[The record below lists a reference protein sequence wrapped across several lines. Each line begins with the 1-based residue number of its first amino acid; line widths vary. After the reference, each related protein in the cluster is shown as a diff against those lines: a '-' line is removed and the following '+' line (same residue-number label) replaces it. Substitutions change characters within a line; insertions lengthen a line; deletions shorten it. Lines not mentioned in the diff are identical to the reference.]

1 MKTAIFDL
9 DGTLA
14 DTSGD
19 LIAAANECFRELG
32 FDVPLDGSND
42 QSLAFRGGRAMLRE
56 GYRRLTG
63 NSESENVIHIQY
75 RRLLEHYEDAIDHC
89 SILYP
94 AVESALETMQK
105 NGWRLS
111 VCTNKPERLAR
122 LLLEKLGIGP
132 MFGALVGGD
141 TLPVCKPNPAPVR
154 KVVEMVGGDLGK
166 SFILGDTKTDSD
178 AARSAGVA
186 SVLVAFGPEGRG
198 ISRLKPDA
206 LLDQYDDLP
215 ELAEIVINAR
225 SSEFSQKVA

>member
-32 FDVPLDGSND
+32 FDVPLDESKD
-42 QSLAFRGGRAMLRE
+42 QLLAFRGGRAMLRE

-63 NSESENVIHIQY
+63 NAESENVIDARY
-75 RRLLEHYEDAIDHC
+75 RRLLEHYENAIDHC
-89 SILYP
+89 SVLYP
-94 AVESALETMQK
+94 AVENALETLQQ

-122 LLLEKLGIGP
+122 LLLDSLGIGP

-166 SFILGDTKTDSD
+166 SFILGDTATDSD
-178 AARSAGVA
+178 AARAAGTA

-198 ISRLKPDA
+198 ISRLEPDA
-206 LLDQYDDLP
+206 LLDHYDDLP
-215 ELAEIVINAR
+215 ELAEIVVNAR
-225 SSEFSQKVA
+225 SSPVSHKVA

>member
-32 FDVPLDGSND
+32 YEVPLDKSND
-42 QSLAFRGGRAMLRE
+42 QLLAFQGGRAMLRE

-63 NSESENVIHIQY
+63 NAESENVIHIRY
-75 RRLLEHYEDAIDHC
+75 RRLLEHYENAIDHC
-89 SILYP
+89 TVLYP
-94 AVESALETMQK
+94 AVDNALEALQK
-105 NGWRLS
+105 NGWRLT
-111 VCTNKPERLAR
+111 VCTNKPERLAS
-122 LLLEKLGIGP
+122 LLLDKLGIGP
-132 MFGALVGGD
+132 MFSALVGGD

-166 SFILGDTKTDSD
+166 SFIVGDTVSDSE
-178 AARSAGVA
+178 AARAAGIA

-198 ISRLKPDA
+198 ISRLNPDA
-206 LLDQYDDLP
+206 LLDHYDDLP
-215 ELAEIVINAR
+215 ELADLVVNAR
-225 SSEFSQKVA
+225 SRPVSQKVA

>member
-42 QSLAFRGGRAMLRE
+42 QLLAFRGGRAMLRE

-166 SFILGDTKTDSD
+166 SYSRRYKD
-178 AARSAGVA
+178 R
-186 SVLVAFGPEGRG
+186 FGCCPVGRG
-198 ISRLKPDA
+198 RIGAGCVRSRGQGHFK
-206 LLDQYDDLP
+206 
-215 ELAEIVINAR
+215 AEAGCASGPIRR
-225 SSEFSQKVA
+225 SS

>member
-32 FDVPLDGSND
+32 YEVPLEKSQD
-42 QSLAFRGGRAMLRE
+42 QLLAFRGGRAMLRE

-63 NSESENVIHIQY
+63 NAESENVIHIRY
-75 RRLLEHYEDAIDHC
+75 RRLLEHYGNAIDHC
-89 SILYP
+89 TVLYP
-94 AVESALETMQK
+94 AVDNALEALQA
-105 NGWRLS
+105 NGWRLT
-111 VCTNKPERLAR
+111 VCTNKPERLAS
-122 LLLEKLGIGP
+122 LLLDKLGIGP
-132 MFGALVGGD
+132 MFNALVGGD

-166 SFILGDTKTDSD
+166 SFIVGDTASDSE
-178 AARSAGVA
+178 AARAAGIA

-198 ISRLKPDA
+198 ISRLNPDA
-206 LLDQYDDLP
+206 LLDHYDDLP
-215 ELAEIVINAR
+215 DLAEHVVNAR
-225 SSEFSQKVA
+225 SRQVSREVA

>member
-32 FDVPLDGSND
+32 CEAPLDKSND
-42 QSLAFRGGRAMLRE
+42 QLLAFQGGRAMLRE

-63 NSESENVIHIQY
+63 KAESENVIHIRY
-75 RRLLEHYEDAIDHC
+75 RRLLEHYENAIDHC
-89 SILYP
+89 TVLYP
-94 AVESALETMQK
+94 AVDNALEALQK
-105 NGWRLS
+105 NGWRLT

-122 LLLEKLGIGP
+122 LLLGKLAIGP
-132 MFGALVGGD
+132 MFNALVGGD

-154 KVVEMVGGDLGK
+154 KVVEMAGGDLGK
-166 SFILGDTKTDSD
+166 SFIVGDTVTDSE
-178 AARSAGVA
+178 AARAAGIA

-198 ISRLKPDA
+198 ISRLNPDA
-206 LLDQYDDLP
+206 LLDHYDDLP
-215 ELAEIVINAR
+215 DLAEHVVNAR
-225 SSEFSQKVA
+225 SKPVSQKVA

>member
-32 FDVPLDGSND
+32 CEAPLDKSND
-42 QSLAFRGGRAMLRE
+42 QLLAFQGGRAMLRE

-63 NSESENVIHIQY
+63 NAESENVIHIRY
-75 RRLLEHYEDAIDHC
+75 RRLLEHYENAIDHC
-89 SILYP
+89 TVLYP
-94 AVESALETMQK
+94 AVDIALEALQK
-105 NGWRLS
+105 NGWRLT

-122 LLLEKLGIGP
+122 LLLGKLDIGS
-132 MFGALVGGD
+132 MFSALVGGD

-154 KVVEMVGGDLGK
+154 KVVEMAGGDLGK
-166 SFILGDTKTDSD
+166 SFIVGDTVTDSE
-178 AARSAGVA
+178 AARAAGIA

-198 ISRLKPDA
+198 ISRLNPDA
-206 LLDQYDDLP
+206 LLDHYDDLP
-215 ELAEIVINAR
+215 DLAEHVVNAR
-225 SSEFSQKVA
+225 SKPVSQKVA

>member
-32 FDVPLDGSND
+32 FEVPLDKSND
-42 QSLAFRGGRAMLRE
+42 QLLAFQGGRAMLRE

-63 NSESENVIHIQY
+63 NAESENVIHIRY
-75 RRLLEHYEDAIDHC
+75 RRLLEHYENAIDHC
-89 SILYP
+89 TVLYP
-94 AVESALETMQK
+94 AVDNALEALQK
-105 NGWRLS
+105 NGWRLT

-122 LLLEKLGIGP
+122 LLLGKLGIGP
-132 MFGALVGGD
+132 MFNALVGGD

-154 KVVEMVGGDLGK
+154 KVVEMAGGDLGK
-166 SFILGDTKTDSD
+166 SFIVGDTVTDSE
-178 AARSAGVA
+178 AARAAGIA

-198 ISRLKPDA
+198 ISRLNPDA
-206 LLDQYDDLP
+206 LLDHYDDLP
-215 ELAEIVINAR
+215 DLAEHVVNAR
-225 SSEFSQKVA
+225 SKPVSQKVA